1 MKRWQNIVALG
12 GFLIV
17 LLFVAERFFLVRA
30 PLAGL
35 SWADSRE
42 VAHDLVSFGLFI
54 LYISVFVLAIVGVFY
69 LVWRG
74 LLRPVYSFLVEKGY
88 LQALVGR
95 AGAPRERS
103 ITGRWRH
110 FIEIGIVS
118 VLLAM
123 FELGLTKMNTPQR
136 VGHGSCLRRIGGRV
150 EPARLSVRFWDDPR
164 SPDCCRCLHDFSSP
178 VGSVFAMGRGATSAP
193 GPQVT

>member
-17 LLFVAERFFLVRA
+17 LLFVAERFFWCERRWLGCRG
-30 PLAGL
+30 PTRG
-35 SWADSRE
+35 E

-123 FELGLTKMNTPQR
+123 FELGLTKMNTPGEWVMAR
-136 VGHGSCLRRIGGRV
+136 VCDVS
-150 EPARLSVRFWDDPR
+150 AAA
-164 SPDCCRCLHDFSSP
+164 SSP
-178 VGSVFAMGRGATSAP
+178 LGSRCDFGTILVLPIVVDASMIFLVLWVAYLLWVEARHQRRGLK
-193 GPQVT
+193 

>member
-1 MKRWQNIVALG
+1 MGR
-12 GFLIV
+12 
-17 LLFVAERFFLVRA
+17 
-30 PLAGL
+30 LA
-35 SWADSRE
+35 E

-74 LLRPVYSFLVEKGY
+74 LLRLVYSFLVEKGY
-88 LQALVGR
+88 LQALVGIV
-95 AGAPRERS
+95 GAPRERS

-123 FELGLTKMNTPQR
+123 FLTRAHKNEHARR
-136 VGHGSCLRRIGGRV
+136 VGHGSC
-150 EPARLSVRFWDDPR
+150 F
-164 SPDCCRCLHDFSSP
+164 
-178 VGSVFAMGRGATSAP
+178 
-193 GPQVT
+193 